1 MSFLFKIPV
10 KRHSKIGMT
19 YFFRDKFENLYHYH
33 MYLVYLEFYMD
44 GEDI

>member
-1 MSFLFKIPV
+1 MSENLRFLSNVIPILNDV
-10 KRHSKIGMT
+10 
-19 YFFRDKFENLYHYH
+19 FFRDKFENTYHYH